1 MYEFHPYFTND
12 GSVGLYSPDFDD
24 IYHSSTG
31 ALTEAYEKF
40 IMPVNMDE
48 LLNKDEIIVLD
59 FCYGIGYN
67 SKSFLNFIFEKNF
80 FKKNMK
86 NFSHAITNI
95 APIYTNNNLI
105 SN

>member
-12 GSVGLYSPDFDD
+12 GSVGLYSPEFDD

-48 LLNKDEIIVLD
+48 LLKQDKIKIVVCSIVD
-59 FCYGIGYN
+59 VEEGVVY
-67 SKSFLNFIFEKNF
+67 
-80 FKKNMK
+80 
-86 NFSHAITNI
+86 
-95 APIYTNNNLI
+95 IYEWV
-105 SN
+105 